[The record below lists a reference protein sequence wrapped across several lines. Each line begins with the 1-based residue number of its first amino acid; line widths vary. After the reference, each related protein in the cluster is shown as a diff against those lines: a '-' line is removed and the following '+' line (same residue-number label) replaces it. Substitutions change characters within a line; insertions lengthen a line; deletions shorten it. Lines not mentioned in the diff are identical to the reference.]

1 VALAEENGCLS
12 NLARHVGTF
21 ASQLFKHGE
30 ESCPKISLVKKRKVA
45 VGSASWGQG
54 SFFVRLPPV

>member
-1 VALAEENGCLS
+1 MALAEENGSLS

-30 ESCPKISLVKKRKVA
+30 ESSPKISLVKERKVA
-45 VGSASWGQG
+45 VGSAYCGQG
-54 SFFVRLPPV
+54 SFFARLPLV